1 MVNYLTAFIGTQVA
15 THIMDESI
23 EGLKEKLED
32 ITREVSVKLN
42 ELNAKVLEL
51 QAVQAAIRRLL

>member
-1 MVNYLTAFIGTQVA
+1 MA
-15 THIMDESI
+15 THVMDESI
-23 EGLKEKLED
+23 EGFKEKLQD
-32 ITREVSVKLN
+32 IMREVSVKLN